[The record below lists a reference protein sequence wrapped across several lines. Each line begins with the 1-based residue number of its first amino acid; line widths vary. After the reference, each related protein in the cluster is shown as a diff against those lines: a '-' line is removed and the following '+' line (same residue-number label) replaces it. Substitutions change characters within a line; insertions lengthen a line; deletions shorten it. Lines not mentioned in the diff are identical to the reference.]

1 MAAQPAAA
9 GPMSAAEME
18 RFEVEGF
25 CTIDSPLTAAQ
36 LDIAERAYD
45 SLMAPTP
52 EGVERHQCFNS
63 RLATPVHA
71 DADFVATITHAFFE
85 QVASQILRAE
95 EVEYIEVFPLA
106 RPPTPHPDDGRWP
119 DWRDEWARGAH
130 CDLQL
135 TRSDFEAT
143 PRRDQLM
150 MWLWLSDARPDS
162 GAMRVLPRSH
172 RLIMDHWQT
181 VLHPSRH
188 AFLPRVHGIRPR
200 PDKSAQHYPEGLPDI
215 LGDTNLLNTEPTPAV
230 AKRGQVRRFLLFKM
244 SRIVANPVQF

>member
-85 QVASQILRAE
+85 QVASQILRA
-95 EVEYIEVFPLA
+95 VMWSTS
-106 RPPTPHPDDGRWP
+106 RCSRWRGR
-119 DWRDEWARGAH
+119 
-130 CDLQL
+130 
-135 TRSDFEAT
+135 
-143 PRRDQLM
+143 
-150 MWLWLSDARPDS
+150 
-162 GAMRVLPRSH
+162 
-172 RLIMDHWQT
+172 
-181 VLHPSRH
+181 
-188 AFLPRVHGIRPR
+188 RPR
-200 PDKSAQHYPEGLPDI
+200 
-215 LGDTNLLNTEPTPAV
+215 TPTTAAGPTGGTSGPGAPT
-230 AKRGQVRRFLLFKM
+230 AI
-244 SRIVANPVQF
+244 SS